1 MRAVRRLST
10 AGALLVALGSLLLAF
25 PPPAGAQETDDTAE
39 AGFVDVVKVDG
50 LLDPIMVNF
59 LDQTIDEAERDGSRW
74 LVLQTNTTG
83 AAVPQDDLSE
93 LVQRMWDASVPI
105 ATWVGP
111 SGSNLTGDAAQIA
124 YGADEI
130 GMAPG
135 TRIGNAG
142 RSFGFECLVAGAGET
157 ACDSRRSF
165 PPVDLVDATYG
176 TDEAAELGITTR
188 EAPTIGEFILNLPGV
203 ESREVTLDDGR
214 TGREP
219 VTTVRFGQLSL
230 IDQMMHS
237 VASPA
242 VAYLALTIGLALIVF
257 ELFTAGV
264 GVAGVIGAVSLVLAC
279 YGLAIL
285 PTNWWGIA
293 LIAFAFVALAID
305 VQTGVPRFWTGVG
318 VVTYIVGSL
327 TLYDEVSLSWIT
339 LAVAII
345 GVLLAFIGGMPS
357 MVRARFSTPTIGRDW
372 MIGEM
377 GRAVTT
383 IDPNGVVQMRDALWR
398 AYTNR
403 ATPIDELDLVR
414 VIGIEGLVLEVEP
427 EEGAA
432 KDYRDRGRKRAPDS
446 TE

>member
-10 AGALLVALGSLLLAF
+10 AGALLVVVGTVVLAF
-25 PPPAGAQETDDTAE
+25 PPSVGAQETDDPSA

-59 LDQTIDEAERDGSRW
+59 LEQAIDEAEQDGARW
-74 LVLQTNTTG
+74 LVLQTNTRG
-83 AAVPQDDLSE
+83 AAVPDADLTA
-93 LVQRMWDASVPI
+93 LMQRMMDATVPI
-105 ATWVGP
+105 AIWVGP
-111 SGSNLTGDAAQIA
+111 SGSNLTGPAANLVW
-124 YGADEI
+124 GADEL

-135 TRIGNAG
+135 TTIGGATG
-142 RSFGFECLVAGAGET
+142 AVPCADCPPGSPVRSLP
-157 ACDSRRSF
+157 DS
-165 PPVDLVDATYG
+165 VDLSQTY
-176 TDEAAELGITTR
+176 DDEEAAELGITTR
-188 EAPTIGEFILNLPGV
+188 DAPTIGEFILNLPGV

-230 IDQMMHS
+230 VDQLMHS

-264 GVAGVIGAVSLVLAC
+264 GVAGVIGAISLVLAC

-285 PTNWWGIA
+285 PTNWWGITLIGVA
-293 LIAFAFVALAID
+293 FIAFAID

-318 VVTYIVGSL
+318 VVAYVAGSL
-327 TLYDEVSLSWIT
+327 TLYDGVSLSWIT

-345 GVLLAFIGGMPS
+345 GVVLAFIGGMPS
-357 MVRARFSTPTIGRDW
+357 MVRTRFSTPTIGREW
-372 MIGEM
+372 MMGEL
-377 GRAVTT
+377 GRAVTA

-403 ATPIDELDLVR
+403 ATPIAELDRVR

-427 EEGAA
+427 EEGGA
-432 KDYRDRGRKRAPDS
+432 KDYRERGRKQPADS
-446 TE
+446 VE